1 MSPEQARGQAVDK
14 RTDIW
19 AFGCVLYEMLTGGRA
34 FAADSLT
41 DTLAHVIEREPDWR
55 AVPETTPEVVRR
67 LLERCLRK
75 DVRRRLRDIADAR
88 IEIDDAIA
96 APSAPTD
103 RTPGVSDRRLRSRS
117 RRWAPIGSIA
127 AIVLASAVGIT
138 WRLWVSDYFWQ
149 NPLPTRGPCV

>member
-1 MSPEQARGQAVDK
+1 MSPEQARGQPVDK

-19 AFGCVLYEMLTGGRA
+19 AFGCVLYEMLTGRRA
-34 FAADSLT
+34 FAGDSLT

-55 AVPETTPEVVRR
+55 ALPETTPDVVRR

-96 APSAPTD
+96 APTGVGADRPHAGRIRSAAAGPF
-103 RTPGVSDRRLRSRS
+103 TPLGSDRLDRRDCSRVRGGHHLAPVGHRLF
-117 RRWAPIGSIA
+117 
-127 AIVLASAVGIT
+127 LAEPA
-138 WRLWVSDYFWQ
+138 R
-149 NPLPTRGPCV
+149 